1 MKKIKY
7 LIFILILGITGCEKV
22 LDKEPLDIISDV
34 IVWKDA
40 NLVNAYLNDIY
51 YRIQFQDMRDDPGYS
66 QSTVAAMGGECRVMG
81 AWQQPYQAATSIIT
95 ETGAHEA
102 IEYWKY
108 DIIRDINFFV
118 EKLGDESSL
127 NQAYKEQKLSE
138 ARFLRAWVYFQ
149 MVIRYG
155 GVPILTKAQIIDT
168 PAEDLFVSRNSE
180 KEVYD
185 FIISEM
191 DAVSEIL
198 PEVYGVDDIGRPS
211 KWAALSLKGRAA
223 LYAASIA
230 KYSTVQLD
238 GLLGFPASDITIYA
252 QKAYSASKEIIE
264 SGYHKLYNV
273 LPDKMYNYQN
283 LFLDESSANKE
294 IIFAQKFDYGL
305 GLGHSLSQEAIPA
318 GFETDWGS
326 NFFYFYDFVEL
337 FEYVDGRPGN
347 SISRSELV
355 SREFTIEELFGN
367 RDPRFRASIF
377 YPESP
382 WQGSKVLFH
391 LGTLVNGK
399 LFKSGVAP
407 DGWPYKAPNRN
418 TLRTGF
424 ELRKRLDESHI
435 KPRNLED
442 DTDYMI
448 FRLGE
453 TYLNLAEAAFY
464 LGLSNEALGAINT
477 LRARAG
483 MPSKTEITENNIRIE
498 RQVELTFEDHRYW
511 DLRRWRI
518 AAGTLNGVRLQGL
531 SYVYNYDTKK
541 YKISL
546 INGEGA
552 ARVFQERNYY
562 LPIGIARLADN
573 PNLVENPGY

>member
-1 MKKIKY
+1 MKNIKY
-7 LIFILILGITGCEKV
+7 LIIVFILGITGCEKI
-22 LDKEPLDIISDV
+22 LDKQPLDFISDAF
-34 IVWKDA
+34 VWNDK

-51 YRIQFQDMRDDPGYS
+51 YRIQFQDMRNDPGYS
-66 QSTVAAMGGECRVMG
+66 QATVAAMGGELRTFG
-81 AWQQPYQAATSIIT
+81 PWQEPFKASTSIIT
-95 ETGAHEA
+95 EVGADPA

-108 DIIRDINFFV
+108 DIIRDVNFFI
-118 EKLGDESSL
+118 EKLSSGSSL
-127 NQAYKEQKLSE
+127 NQTDIDQKIAE

-155 GVPILTKAQIIDT
+155 GVPILTKAQKIDT
-168 PAEDLFVSRNSE
+168 PAEELFVSRNSE

-191 DAVSEIL
+191 DAVSQLL
-198 PEVYGVDDIGRPS
+198 PKVYGSDDIGRPS

-230 KYSTVQLD
+230 KYGAVQLN
-238 GLLGFPASDITIYA
+238 GLLGFPVGDVPIYA
-252 QKAYSASKEIIE
+252 QKAYDVSSEIIG
-264 SGYHKLYNV
+264 SGYYKLYDV

-305 GLGHSLSQEAIPA
+305 GLSHSLSQEAIPA

-326 NFFYFYDFVEL
+326 NFCYFYDFVEL
-337 FEYVDGRPGN
+337 FEYADGRPGN
-347 SISRSELV
+347 AISRTELT
-355 SREFTIEELFGN
+355 SREFSVDELFN
-367 RDPRFRASIF
+367 KRDPRFRASVF
-377 YPESP
+377 YPETP

-391 LGTLVNGK
+391 SGTLVNGQ
-399 LFKSGVAP
+399 LLKSGVAP

-418 TLRTGF
+418 TIRTGF
-424 ELRKRLDESHI
+424 ELRKRIDESHI
-435 KPRNLED
+435 MPRNLED
-442 DTDYMI
+442 DTDYAV

-464 LGLSNEALGAINT
+464 LGKTDEALVTINT

-483 MPSKTEITENNIRIE
+483 MPPKVVITENIIRNE

-518 AAGTLNGVRLQGL
+518 AVETLNGKRLQGL

-541 YKISL
+541 YKISFV
-546 INGEGA
+546 NGEDA
-552 ARVFQERNYY
+552 PRVFQGRNYY
-562 LPIGIARLADN
+562 LPLGISRLADN